1 LNPIHRAPLRDRAC
15 RVSPARRPIRPAE
28 VAEVYEEYGLPVQ
41 QRHLGKLI
49 GFFVSEIG
57 PLNQVVHLWQYE
69 DLADRQRRRAAMAED
84 PAWQEFMRRN
94 EELGALQHLENKILL
109 PAAFS
114 PIR

>member
-1 LNPIHRAPLRDRAC
+1 MIIDHRTYTMHPTKL
-15 RVSPARRPIRPAE
+15 PKWLKL
-28 VAEVYEEYGLPVQ
+28 YEEYGLPVQ

-57 PLNQVVHLWQYE
+57 PLNEVVHLWQYE

-84 PAWQEFMRRN
+84 SAWQEFMRRN
-94 EELGALQHLENKILL
+94 EELGALQHQENKILL

-114 PIR
+114 PLK

>member
-1 LNPIHRAPLRDRAC
+1 MIIDHRTYTIYPTKL
-15 RVSPARRPIRPAE
+15 PKWLKL
-28 VAEVYEEYGLPVQ
+28 YEEYGLPVQ

-69 DLADRQRRRAAMAED
+69 DVADRQRRRASMAED

-94 EELGALQHLENKILL
+94 EELGALQHQENKILL